1 MLDGISSFFVRE
13 KTALD
18 GEDPTSSVLDY
29 GSGSS
34 QYWKLLTS
42 ALLNKFNPRNK
53 IFEQE
58 LSKKEDMEETSGVQ
72 CDDGVYRGQLIPG
85 TNTREG
91 VGMIAFE
98 DMSIYEGEWS
108 NDKPHGKGRHYMS
121 NGDLYEG
128 EYEEGL

>member
-1 MLDGISSFFVRE
+1 MLDGISGFFVRE

-18 GEDPTSSVLDY
+18 GDDQTSSVLDY

-58 LSKKEDMEETSGVQ
+58 LSKKRVEDEKQELMEALKENRTKDFQ
-72 CDDGVYRGQLIPG
+72 ID
-85 TNTREG
+85 E
-91 VGMIAFE
+91 
-98 DMSIYEGEWS
+98 
-108 NDKPHGKGRHYMS
+108 
-121 NGDLYEG
+121 
-128 EYEEGL
+128 